1 MMLQTSQAP
10 RPAELT
16 EDLLD
21 AQARALLSL
30 MRSGCTDESIARQL
44 GISPRTVLRRIRT
57 LMDRAG
63 CTTRFQLGCHA
74 QRRGWLT

>member
-1 MMLQTSQAP
+1 MMLQSTQAQRSP
-10 RPAELT
+10 ELS

-21 AQARALLSL
+21 AQTRALLSL

-74 QRRGWLT
+74 QRRGWLS

>member
-10 RPAELT
+10 RPAAMSG
-16 EDLLD
+16 DPLD
-21 AQARALLSL
+21 PQARALLLL

-57 LMDRAG
+57 LMDLAG

-74 QRRGWLT
+74 ERRGWLN